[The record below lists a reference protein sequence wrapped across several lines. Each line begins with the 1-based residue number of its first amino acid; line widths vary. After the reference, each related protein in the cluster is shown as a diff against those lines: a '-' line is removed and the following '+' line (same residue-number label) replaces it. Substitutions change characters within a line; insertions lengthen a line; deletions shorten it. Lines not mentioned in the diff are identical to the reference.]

1 MAGHQPAAGRPER
14 VLVDLLGLLAIAD
27 HVIALQAQSEAVL
40 CPCGSS
46 GEALTRKA
54 EGLAEEYYELWSRSL
69 SFAPHAGPGSLERM
83 LSALVE
89 RHYQLLQVTLRLGLP
104 ASQTPRSEQR
114 LAELRSVAA
123 QLRPLRDELNLWI
136 LARTPAG

>member
-14 VLVDLLGLLAIAD
+14 VLADLLGLLAIAD
-27 HVIALQAQSEAVL
+27 DVIAMQAQSEAVL
-40 CPCGSS
+40 CPCGS
-46 GEALTRKA
+46 GEARTRKA

-104 ASQTPRSEQR
+104 ASQTPRSKQR

-123 QLRPLRDELNLWI
+123 ELRPLRDELNLWI